1 MSKDDISDRK
11 DGGVTVVD
19 RKKIQGRS
27 SCHISWDY
35 SASHLVVV
43 SYWDSK
49 LTTFPVDDEGMVG
62 EAVEVW
68 TQPGAEYV
76 DTHSP
81 DRWEHLAHRQ
91 RWPHLHQ
98 VELSVRP
105 PLKGPFRAIVGGFG

>member
-1 MSKDDISDRK
+1 M
-11 DGGVTVVD
+11 VD

-98 VELSVRP
+98 VELSI
-105 PLKGPFRAIVGGFG
+105 RASIITGSCNGNGGISCSKAPSGGFG